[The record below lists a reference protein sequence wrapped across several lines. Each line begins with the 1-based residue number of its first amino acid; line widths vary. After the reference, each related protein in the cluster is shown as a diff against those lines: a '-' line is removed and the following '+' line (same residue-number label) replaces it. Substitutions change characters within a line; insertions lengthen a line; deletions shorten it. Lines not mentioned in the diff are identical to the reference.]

1 MLTLRPSVTRS
12 RRGAGIGIAEI
23 RSVRLFAGLSDLRL
37 QEVAHAAWQER
48 LPARAVVIEEDA
60 ASDALCALIE
70 GTAEVLSG
78 SDDQETVIDVV
89 EAGSVLLLGSVMS
102 GVPYVASVRTLS
114 AARLIIV
121 PATLVRELFDA
132 DKDFARTVAFKLSR
146 SSCSMLLELKSLKVR
161 KSIERLADWLLQA
174 SAQTNG
180 NGEFRL
186 PYGKRTL
193 ASRLGM
199 TPECLSRSLRTLA
212 DHGVQVR
219 GREVTVAD
227 RAALAAFAGQDSAIS
242 NQ

>member
-12 RRGAGIGIAEI
+12 RRSAGIGIAEV
-23 RSVRLFAGLSDLRL
+23 RSVRLLAELSDLRL
-37 QEVAHAAWQER
+37 QEVARAGGQER
-48 LPARAVVIEEDA
+48 LPARAMVIHEDA
-60 ASDALCALIE
+60 ASNALYALIE
-70 GTAEVLSG
+70 GTAEVSSG
-78 SDDQETVIDVV
+78 FEDQETVVDVV

-114 AARLIIV
+114 AARVLVV
-121 PATLVRELFDA
+121 PATLIRELFDA
-132 DKDFARTVAFKLSR
+132 DKDFARNVALELSR
-146 SSCSMLLELKSLKVR
+146 SSCSMLLELKSLKMR
-161 KSIERLADWLLQA
+161 KSIERLADWLIQT

-186 PYGKRTL
+186 PFGKRTL

-212 DHGVQVR
+212 EHGARVR

-227 RAALAAFAGQDSAIS
+227 RAALAAFAGREPAVSGQ
-242 NQ
+242 